1 MLKEYL
7 IRYRIE
13 REATFGIAVVV
24 ASSTQNAISILES
37 QGSYNGAGYKYQ
49 ITEVAL
55 INDTDKYSTSS
66 ILEEVSTSAGYSA
79 YEIAKKYG
87 YRGTEIEWLNSLKG
101 EAGQS
106 GPMGPQGPRGY
117 TGPRGEKGDKGI
129 KGDKGDRGDQGI
141 QGPQGNPGPQGPQGP
156 QGVQG
161 PKGNTGAKGATGE
174 QGPQGPQG
182 PEGKRGYTGPQGEK
196 GDKGDPGIQGQQ
208 GPRGLIGPQGKRG
221 PKGDPGD
228 IRNLCRKVTHAELL
242 DLKNREVLSPGV
254 YYRIINYT
262 TTTKQSNTRSAGHPF
277 DIIVQALDERTISE
291 NAHAIQREGD
301 TYFANSNLK
310 AWRLKY
316 SLDGDANRFAWGTD
330 AAREQSW
337 SCAWGVLESKP
348 NSDASSNYEQATIDG
363 KLKYLYRPAEP
374 TSHLQGKQF
383 YRDIVISSITSPEG
397 LIYEADSAPY
407 YNEEDGYYDFPSE
420 IRVKTANGEQVA
432 LLIQEYDNSYTDE
445 NNIDYSV
452 QFGDSYTEVDGVYH
466 LTPESGIEDWWEYVV
481 GGSIDETEREY
492 YDGSVDAFYY
502 AFDAILPKSSKT
514 VTEVTD
520 KVHIYKTGG
529 TIDTI
534 AYRSYIAPE
543 DGGKGVIYGM
553 TDEYGNYC
561 NYDFKNIQFKVGADW
576 FYGFGATDKTLSGT
590 SFNNTIEC
598 SNGKNIARV
607 VFKDT
612 AKWNRVRTEFS
623 GTTVF
628 GGVVQGTIIEN
639 VSSGFTSITTN
650 GPLYGC
656 LMNNNTRGTITI
668 DGRMTGV
675 TISGAS
681 DNTYKGEFFYC
692 SFFGRGSFAMV
703 DSNGNK
709 KKAQSI
715 RAYFGNNSS
724 NVKLIHNGTI
734 GTTTGTDIELVAPNW
749 GDSTVEV
756 NITDY
761 ASNIKIAKNSS
772 GVVKVW
778 NDADKA

>member
-1 MLKEYL
+1 MAVAVGQ
-7 IRYRIE
+7 RCVVRI
-13 REATFGIAVVV
+13 
-24 ASSTQNAISILES
+24 
-37 QGSYNGAGYKYQ
+37 Q
-49 ITEVAL
+49 ITDIELRNARD
-55 INDTDKYSTSS
+55 IMAT
-66 ILEEVSTSAGYSA
+66 IVS
-79 YEIAKKYG
+79 
-87 YRGTEIEWLNSLKG
+87 
-101 EAGQS
+101 
-106 GPMGPQGPRGY
+106 
-117 TGPRGEKGDKGI
+117 
-129 KGDKGDRGDQGI
+129 
-141 QGPQGNPGPQGPQGP
+141 P
-156 QGVQG
+156 QGVDKCQKVSFDEVSG
-161 PKGNTGAKGATGE
+161 VVYATIDVDSAGSWSMWLCVRFANE
-174 QGPQGPQG
+174 VV
-182 PEGKRGYTGPQGEK
+182 YTPSFVFAEVSGDVKPCDVPYVVDVQVQGESVTVTPPHIDVDGG
-196 GDKGDPGIQGQQ
+196 GDVSREEFDALSNEVESL
-208 GPRGLIGPQGKRG
+208 RNDIGNISAEMLYP
-221 PKGDPGD
+221 
-228 IRNLCRKVTHAELL
+228 TTYAELVAL
-242 DLKNREVLSPGV
+242 RKAKALVAGA
-254 YYRIINYT
+254 YYRITDYQ

-277 DIIVQALDERTISE
+277 DIIVLALDEETLSE

-316 SLDGDANRFAWGTD
+316 SLEGDANRFAWGTD

-397 LIYEADSAPY
+397 LIYEADSAPSQS
-407 YNEEDGYYDFPSE
+407 EDYYDYPYE
-420 IRVKTANGEQVA
+420 IRVKTASGEQVA
-432 LLIQEYDNSYTDE
+432 LLVQEYDNYYYDE
-445 NNIDYSV
+445 RNMDYYV

-492 YDGSVDAFYY
+492 YDGSVDSLYY
-502 AFDAILPKSSKT
+502 VFDAILPKSSKT

-561 NYDFKNIQFKVGADW
+561 NFDFKNIQFKVGEDW

-607 VFKDT
+607 IFKDT

-639 VSSGFTSITTN
+639 VSSGFTSITAN

-703 DSNGNK
+703 DSNGNN

-715 RAYFGNNSS
+715 RAYFGNSSS
-724 NVKLIHNGTI
+724 NVKLVHNGTI

-749 GDSTVEV
+749 GNSAVEV
-756 NITDY
+756 DITNY
-761 ASNIKIAKNSS
+761 ASNIKIAKNSA

>member
-1 MLKEYL
+1 MV
-7 IRYRIE
+7 RI
-13 REATFGIAVVV
+13 
-24 ASSTQNAISILES
+24 
-37 QGSYNGAGYKYQ
+37 Q
-49 ITEVAL
+49 ITDIELRNARD
-55 INDTDKYSTSS
+55 IMAT
-66 ILEEVSTSAGYSA
+66 IVS
-79 YEIAKKYG
+79 
-87 YRGTEIEWLNSLKG
+87 
-101 EAGQS
+101 
-106 GPMGPQGPRGY
+106 
-117 TGPRGEKGDKGI
+117 
-129 KGDKGDRGDQGI
+129 
-141 QGPQGNPGPQGPQGP
+141 
-156 QGVQG
+156 
-161 PKGNTGAKGATGE
+161 
-174 QGPQGPQG
+174 
-182 PEGKRGYTGPQGEK
+182 PQGEEK
-196 GDKGDPGIQGQQ
+196 CQEVSFDEVSGVVYATIDVDSAGSWSMWLCVRFANEVVYTPSFVFAEVS
-208 GPRGLIGPQGKRG
+208 
-221 PKGDPGD
+221 GD
-228 IRNLCRKVTHAELL
+228 IKPCDVPYIVDVQVQGESVTVTPPQIDVDGGGNISADMLYPTTYAELVASRYAKAL
-242 DLKNREVLSPGV
+242 IPGA
-254 YYRIINYT
+254 YYRITDYS

-277 DIIVQALDERTISE
+277 DIIVLALDKDTLSE

-316 SLDGDANRFAWGTD
+316 SLEGNANRFAWLPD

-348 NSDASSNYEQATIDG
+348 NSDASSNYEQVTING
-363 KLKYLYRPAEP
+363 KTKFIYRPAEP

-383 YRDIVISSITSPEG
+383 YREIFIASIMSPEE
-397 LIYEADSAPY
+397 LIYEADSAPSQ
-407 YNEEDGYYDFPSE
+407 NEDYYDYPSE
-420 IRVKTANGEQVA
+420 IRVKTASGTQVA
-432 LLIQEYDNSYTDE
+432 VLIREDSNYYYDE
-445 NNIDYSV
+445 NDYANMMEYPIS
-452 QFGDSYTEVDGVYH
+452 FSDSYSEVDGVYH
-466 LTPESGIEDWWEYVV
+466 LMPESGVEDWWYNVI
-481 GGSIDETEREY
+481 GGSFDDTKREEY
-492 YDGSVDAFYY
+492 NGPVDSFYY
-502 AFDAILPKSSKT
+502 AFDSILPKSAI
-514 VTEVTD
+514 EVVELTD
-520 KVHIYKTGG
+520 KEYIYTSDDHIDTVIYK
-529 TIDTI
+529 
-534 AYRSYIAPE
+534 SYISEA
-543 DGGKGVIYGM
+543 DGSKGVIYGM

-598 SNGKNIARV
+598 GNGKNIARV
-607 VFKDT
+607 IFKDT

-703 DSNGNK
+703 DSNGNNK
-709 KKAQSI
+709 RVQSI

-724 NVKLIHNGTI
+724 NVKLVHNGTI

-749 GDSTVEV
+749 GNSAVEID
-756 NITDY
+756 ITNY
-761 ASNIKIAKNSS
+761 ASNIKIAKNSA